1 MFDQK
6 RNPMRI
12 TESQLRRIIRQEV
25 RALREASG
33 VSGGASEIAAV
44 VGDAIDTRY
53 EDILDAFMQNPDLAD
68 QVLALARQG
77 GLREA
82 MAYSTEQD
90 LTQLGMASI
99 AGATAGSV
107 VNELMAII
115 GDPNLIPWTQLRALQ
130 LNDRL
135 VMDGSAFKSMAIGAA
150 IGALASIAV
159 SAKRRFDQ
167 SRRGDRRSIPVR
179 RR

>member
-1 MFDQK
+1 
-6 RNPMRI
+6 MRI

-25 RALREASG
+25 RALKE
-33 VSGGASEIAAV
+33 VSGTTDGASEIETI
-44 VGDAIDTRY
+44 VGDAVAARS
-53 EDILDAFMQNPDLAD
+53 EDILDVFMQNPDLAD

-82 MAYSTEQD
+82 SFSTEQD
-90 LTQLGMASI
+90 LIQLGAASI
-99 AGATAGSV
+99 GGVAVATT
-107 VNELMAII
+107 VNEIMAMIN
-115 GDPNLIPWTQLRALQ
+115 DPNLIPWTKLRALQ
-130 LNDRL
+130 LDDRL
-135 VMDGSAFKSMAIGAA
+135 MMDGSALKAAALGAA
-150 IGALASIAV
+150 LGALASIAV